1 VDKQSVTEQIY
12 HKPSSE
18 RFSITG
24 RIKSFRYAIQGILLM
39 VKSQHNA
46 WLHATASV
54 VVMLVSAFFRL
65 SAGEWCW
72 MVIAIM
78 AVWTA
83 EALNTALE
91 FLADV
96 ASPEFHPLVEK
107 AKDVAAGAVLISAGG
122 SVIIALLILGPY
134 TLRFLNLVK

>member
-1 VDKQSVTEQIY
+1 VDKQSVSEHIF
-12 HKPSSE
+12 HRPSSE
-18 RFSITG
+18 RFSISG
-24 RIKSFRYAIQGILLM
+24 RIKSFRYAIQGIILM

-46 WLHATASV
+46 WLHATASIL
-54 VVMLVSAFFRL
+54 VMLVAAFFRL
-65 SAGEWCW
+65 SPGEWCW

-134 TLRFLNLVK
+134 TLRFLNMVI

>member
-1 VDKQSVTEQIY
+1 MDKQSVSEHIF
-12 HKPSSE
+12 HRPSSE
-18 RFSITG
+18 RFSIAG
-24 RIKSFRYAIQGILLM
+24 RIKSFRYAIQGIILM

-46 WLHATASV
+46 WLHATASIL
-54 VVMLVSAFFRL
+54 VMLVSAFFRL
-65 SAGEWCW
+65 SPAEWCW